1 MEPTEI
7 LHKYWGYNAF
17 RPGQQEVVND
27 VLHGK
32 EVLALFPTGGGKS
45 ICFQV
50 PGLMLEGCTLVVSPL
65 VSLMK
70 DQTDALKKRNIGAVH
85 LHSGLAKGELRI
97 LLENAMK
104 GRYKFLYVAPERLL
118 SADFREYLPALNI
131 QLLVVDEAHCISQ
144 WGHDFRPSYLRIHEI
159 KELIPQ
165 AKIAAF
171 TASASVKVQEDI
183 IRHLNYKKP
192 VVHKADF
199 NRPNLVFYAT
209 QTENKSGYVLKA
221 LTRSEGSAIV
231 FCDTRRETEEMARF
245 LYEYQLSCDFY
256 HAGLPADVRAKK
268 QELWMKGQTRIMVCT
283 NAFGMGV
290 DKPDVRLVIHQ
301 APPQS
306 PEAYYQEA
314 GRAGR
319 DGNKSWC
326 ILLHHAGDIDKIKEQ
341 IIQSFPDMQD
351 LKRAYHAVHNYYNI
365 ADGGGAGL
373 HYEFDL
379 KAIADRYKMPQLLLL
394 NCLKNIEILGFWS
407 LADSVFA
414 PSRIYFKW
422 PYENVYELKI
432 KKPEFEYLLDVI
444 LRTYGGVFD
453 RYEKISEYAI
463 AKRLKKSPED
473 ITRLLKTLAALG
485 VIDYLPITDKPII
498 QFIEPRNANPVFSIK
513 QLQPLR
519 NSKLEGL
526 NIMDQYIHENRC
538 RSAFWQLYFGGT
550 HAKDCGVCD
559 CCQKRLKVALTGK
572 DRPFMEAQLRQII
585 GPKGKN
591 RTEVLQELPENYAFE
606 LRELLRE
613 LMDNRAILI
622 DANGLLYWK

>member
-314 GRAGR
+314 GRAGGTETKVGVFYCTMR
-319 DGNKSWC
+319 
-326 ILLHHAGDIDKIKEQ
+326 
-341 IIQSFPDMQD
+341 
-351 LKRAYHAVHNYYNI
+351 
-365 ADGGGAGL
+365 
-373 HYEFDL
+373 
-379 KAIADRYKMPQLLLL
+379 
-394 NCLKNIEILGFWS
+394 EIL
-407 LADSVFA
+407 
-414 PSRIYFKW
+414 I
-422 PYENVYELKI
+422 
-432 KKPEFEYLLDVI
+432 
-444 LRTYGGVFD
+444 
-453 RYEKISEYAI
+453 
-463 AKRLKKSPED
+463 RLK
-473 ITRLLKTLAALG
+473 
-485 VIDYLPITDKPII
+485 
-498 QFIEPRNANPVFSIK
+498 
-513 QLQPLR
+513 
-519 NSKLEGL
+519 SK
-526 NIMDQYIHENRC
+526 
-538 RSAFWQLYFGGT
+538 
-550 HAKDCGVCD
+550 
-559 CCQKRLKVALTGK
+559 
-572 DRPFMEAQLRQII
+572 
-585 GPKGKN
+585 
-591 RTEVLQELPENYAFE
+591 
-606 LRELLRE
+606 
-613 LMDNRAILI
+613 
-622 DANGLLYWK
+622 